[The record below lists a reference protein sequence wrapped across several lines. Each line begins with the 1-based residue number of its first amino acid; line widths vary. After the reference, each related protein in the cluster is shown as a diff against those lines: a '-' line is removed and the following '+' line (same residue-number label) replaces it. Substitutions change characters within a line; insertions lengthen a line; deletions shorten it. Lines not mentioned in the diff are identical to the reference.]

1 MCIKPGTFFGDLINH
16 WERQSVLILTA
27 ANYCAVSLGKLLKWL
42 VIPVEQMPAF
52 IPSLS
57 SPACAHAQ
65 PWHRVVP
72 PTMNP
77 LGTALPRGQR
87 LSATVT
93 SPPDFPSDKP
103 NKFGFFSLIG
113 QLTSERQLRG
123 FFSSR
128 VRRSRRSKSNVER
141 KRGQESMLSGGC
153 PSPPRITCGL
163 KALPMEGR
171 ETTPVF
177 NFLVQ
182 AGRAESSVYQ
192 SHGWEGRE

>member
-16 WERQSVLILTA
+16 RERQSVLILTA

-42 VIPVEQMPAF
+42 IIPVEQMPAF

-72 PTMNP
+72 PTMDP
-77 LGTALPRGQR
+77 LGTALPRGQG

-113 QLTSERQLRG
+113 QLTSERLGQSATGIFLL
-123 FFSSR
+123 SCQEVAR
-128 VRRSRRSKSNVER
+128 VQVK
-141 KRGQESMLSGGC
+141 C
-153 PSPPRITCGL
+153 
-163 KALPMEGR
+163 
-171 ETTPVF
+171 
-177 NFLVQ
+177 
-182 AGRAESSVYQ
+182 RAE
-192 SHGWEGRE
+192 EGSGVHALRWVPKPT